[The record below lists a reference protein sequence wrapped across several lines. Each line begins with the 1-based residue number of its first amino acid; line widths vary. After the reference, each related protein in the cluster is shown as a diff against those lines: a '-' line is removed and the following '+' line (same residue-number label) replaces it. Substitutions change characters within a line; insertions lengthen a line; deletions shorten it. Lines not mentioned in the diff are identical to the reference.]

1 MILNIIFYD
10 IDFNDTFSEII
21 IFNICD
27 LSILVSLLYEVIK
40 MILFHFFND
49 FCKSIIESC
58 REIDLLII
66 IFFKITEFLDSA
78 VMLLNHSIAIFEQR
92 YDLFIHWFSLVL
104 WKWREL
110 FSFARLHTS
119 SAIHHSF
126 NLTSLGGKLSCA
138 SPTKIV
144 KTFFCIDLELSRFVG
159 MIVAIQ
165 SLSFCWID
173 LRIFLWS

>member
-21 IFNICD
+21 IFNICN
-27 LSILVSLLYEVIK
+27 LSIFVSLLHEVIK
-40 MILFHFFND
+40 VILLHFFNN

-58 REIDLLII
+58 SEIDLLII

-78 VMLLNHSIAIFEQR
+78 VMLFNHSIAVLEQR

-104 WKWREL
+104 GKWREL
-110 FSFARLHTS
+110 FSFACLHTS
-119 SAIHHSF
+119 SAIHHSLNF
-126 NLTSLGGKLSCA
+126 TSLGGKLSCA
-138 SPTKIV
+138 SPTEIV
-144 KTFFCIDLELSRFVG
+144 KTFFCIDFKFSHFVG
-159 MIVAIQ
+159 MIVTIQ

-173 LRIFLWS
+173 LCIFLRS